1 MDAVV
6 AYKDT
11 GIDSVVLADGR
22 PVLLRPMSP
31 ASKPLIAA
39 ALLRLSPESSRRR
52 FFTPRFRLSDAELD
66 RLTDLDG
73 INRYAIGALSL
84 RADGSVEGVGVAR
97 FAREVDEPRAAE
109 AAVVVIDEYQGL
121 GLGKLLLRRLA
132 AAALQRGIDRLRGVV
147 LRDNDPML
155 GLLARHAPGLAL
167 TRTQDHLQVE
177 VTLTSERG
185 GGALDEPGAT
195 SSPSARISM
204 PA

>member
-1 MDAVV
+1 MDAAIVSEESSPD
-6 AYKDT
+6 AA
-11 GIDSVVLADGR
+11 VLADGR
-22 PVLLRPMSP
+22 AVLLRPVTS

-73 INRYAIGALSL
+73 IDRYAIGAIAVG
-84 RADGSVEGVGVAR
+84 ADGRTEGIGVAR
-97 FAREVDEPRAAE
+97 YAREADEPRAAE

-132 AAALQRGIDRLRGVV
+132 AAALQRGIDRLRGIV

-167 TRTQDHLQVE
+167 IRTQDHLQVE
-177 VTLTSERG
+177 VPLDGRSDPHSRVTRVTL
-185 GGALDEPGAT
+185 P
-195 SSPSARISM
+195 PPARIST

>member
-1 MDAVV
+1 MQAFLQPDREATMDAVSEHFSPD
-6 AYKDT
+6 AA
-11 GIDSVVLADGR
+11 VLADGR
-22 PVLLRPMSP
+22 AVLLRAVTP

-73 INRYAIGALSL
+73 NDRYAIGAIAV
-84 RADGSVEGVGVAR
+84 RADGALEGVGVAR
-97 FAREVDEPRAAE
+97 YTREADEPRAAE

-132 AAALQRGIDRLRGVV
+132 AAALRRGIDRLRGIV

-177 VTLTSERG
+177 VR
-185 GGALDEPGAT
+185 LDGE
-195 SSPSARISM
+195 
-204 PA
+204 